1 MNILVC
7 IKQVPDTSE
16 IKVDPVTNTLIRKGV
31 PSVVNPMDLNA
42 VETAIDLKEKDPEN
56 TTITLLSMG
65 PFAAD
70 AALRECLGMGCDD
83 AFLLTDRAFGG
94 ADTYATSY
102 SLSVATKYIEEKKG
116 IKYDLIICGIMAVD
130 GDTGQVGPEL
140 AEHLSIPQITY
151 CIGVEVEEGGKAI
164 KTKRAH
170 EMGYEVLET
179 QLPCLIAV
187 TKDINKPRR
196 GTVRGKIAAK
206 RANVEWITADMLGDA
221 LDRTKIGLKGSPT
234 NVRSAHPPKM
244 RTRGEDVTGKDAKES
259 VANLMAKLTENN
271 LI

>member
-1 MNILVC
+1 MRILAC

-31 PSVVNPMDLNA
+31 PSIVNPMDLNA
-42 VETAIDLKEKDPEN
+42 VETAVTLKEQNPD
-56 TTITLLSMG
+56 TTITLLTMG
-65 PFAAD
+65 PPPAEE
-70 AALRECLGMGCDD
+70 ALRECISMGCDE
-83 AFLLTDRAFGG
+83 AYLLTDRAFGG

-102 SLSVATKYIEEKKG
+102 SLAVATKYLEEKQG
-116 IKYDLIICGIMAVD
+116 APFDLIICGIMAVD

-140 AEHLSIPQITY
+140 AEHLGLPQITY
-151 CIGVEVEEGGKAI
+151 CIGAEVAGETL

-179 QLPCLIAV
+179 KLPALIAV

-206 RANVEWITADMLGDA
+206 RAKVERISADMLGEA